1 MAIRVDT
8 TSDVRWILV
17 TVDQDDRSRPIG
29 PMTVAIERKALDL
42 IEAEEPAPTATALLD
57 LIARRAA
64 RRLPVA
70 NGPDGLRLI
79 TTYNLSVVWPK

>member
-17 TVDQDDRSRPIG
+17 TIEQEDRTRSDG
-29 PMTVAIERKALDL
+29 PVTVAIERRVLDL
-42 IEAEEPAPTATALLD
+42 VEAEQPGQPAAGLLD
-57 LIARRAA
+57 LLARRAA
-64 RRLPVA
+64 RRLPLP

-79 TTYNLSVVWPK
+79 TTYNLGLVWPK